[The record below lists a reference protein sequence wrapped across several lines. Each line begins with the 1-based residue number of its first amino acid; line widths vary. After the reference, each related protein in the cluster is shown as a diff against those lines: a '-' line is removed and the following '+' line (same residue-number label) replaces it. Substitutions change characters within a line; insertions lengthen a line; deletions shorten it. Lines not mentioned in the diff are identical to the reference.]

1 MGRGAQ
7 LACRPMTGP
16 CERRSV
22 TIPRL
27 VAIGFI
33 FFCAC
38 VAWSTLG
45 ASVVSRT
52 GESDQRLA
60 KEVAQLWG
68 GRHEQAAPAA
78 VVVRPRVVTEQVQEK
93 DARGQTGHARGVQDR
108 DRPRAH
114 PPGLEPAEGG
124 PRPRPAPQGA
134 ALVRDLRRRLRGNV
148 PPAQPRRRSR
158 ARWTSTSASRPR
170 KRCTT
175 ASPSVSMAG
184 RWPARATS
192 RKGST

>member
-1 MGRGAQ
+1 M
-7 LACRPMTGP
+7 
-16 CERRSV
+16 

-27 VAIGFI
+27 FAIGFI

-78 VVVRPRVVTEQVQEK
+78 VVERPRVVTEQVQEK
-93 DARGQTGHARGVQDR
+93 DSRGQTVTREVSKTVIDRVPIPLDSSRLKVDLALDQRRKGLLWYETYGVSFAGTYRLHNPDAESRTVDVHLALPVRGS
-108 DRPRAH
+108 A
-114 PPGLEPAEGG
+114 
-124 PRPRPAPQGA
+124 
-134 ALVRDLRRRLRGNV
+134 LRRLHR
-148 PPAQPRRRSR
+148 PRRR
-158 ARWTSTSASRPR
+158 PG
-170 KRCTT
+170 
-175 ASPSVSMAG
+175 AG
-184 RWPARATS
+184 HARATS
-192 RKGST
+192 RKG